1 MRASILGCFPLLSGV
16 GDLTPSPGPQ
26 QAPVWLESVP
36 NNNTRLLACRVGP
49 GASGDSLVCVLGLLG
64 DRVSTPHPGDGG
76 PSAQLGHAL
85 AVTRT
90 TATRSPGPVAP
101 ISPSAAEQGRPWLH
115 ILQLRE
121 SCPWR
126 KQEGN
131 PSSVSAAAPPD
142 VGSEAGPLSIPSP
155 VFTAGCPAVRR
166 SHTVPQEGQAVVLA
180 AWEAAQAGDSGP
192 RTARISQH
200 LGERLGSPRVTWVK
214 KSSPLTTEAFFPL
227 NFCVTSNQR
236 RSWLF

>member
-1 MRASILGCFPLLSGV
+1 MEDPQ
-16 GDLTPSPGPQ
+16 PSWDTHWWSHGP
-26 QAPVWLESVP
+26 PS
-36 NNNTRLLACRVGP
+36 
-49 GASGDSLVCVLGLLG
+49 LGLLG
-64 DRVSTPHPGDGG
+64 PLLPSHPRRPSKAGLGCTYCSSESHVPGG
-76 PSAQLGHAL
+76 Q
-85 AVTRT
+85 
-90 TATRSPGPVAP
+90 
-101 ISPSAAEQGRPWLH
+101 
-115 ILQLRE
+115 
-121 SCPWR
+121 
-126 KQEGN
+126 QEGN
-131 PSSVSAAAPPD
+131 PSSISAAAPPD

-214 KSSPLTTEAFFPL
+214 KSSPLTTEAFSPL